1 MSKKTKELRLE
12 VDIIVTMALIAGLV
26 AVWCTFY
33 YVYHIYPT
41 QTYHVFPLVTIAP
54 AFLSN
59 CLFLAC
65 LFSYIVRRIQLSKQY
80 WKDDLTEQLHQAKE
94 QQKQEKT
101 LITEMLNQYNL
112 QAQEKDMLHVIAHPT
127 WNPVEGRR
135 IFLAPTYGDKNY
147 VASGKNDDD
156 DDNSLEDNSSGDNKE
171 GDDGKDKEI

>member
-1 MSKKTKELRLE
+1 MKKMSKKTKELRLE
-12 VDIIVTMALIAGLV
+12 VNIIVTMALIVGLV

-80 WKDDLTEQLHQAKE
+80 QKDEYENRKIVKVIDNRNK
-94 QQKQEKT
+94 
-101 LITEMLNQYNL
+101 
-112 QAQEKDMLHVIAHPT
+112 AQETVYFSKHIT
-127 WNPVEGRR
+127 FYNISFG
-135 IFLAPTYGDKNY
+135 N
-147 VASGKNDDD
+147 
-156 DDNSLEDNSSGDNKE
+156 
-171 GDDGKDKEI
+171 

>member
-12 VDIIVTMALIAGLV
+12 VNIIVTMALITGLI

-80 WKDDLTEQLHQAKE
+80 RKDDLAEQLHQAKE
-94 QQKQEKT
+94 QQTQEKA
-101 LITEMLNQYNL
+101 LVTEMLNQYNL
-112 QAQEKDMLHVIAHPT
+112 QAQEKDMLHVVAHPT

-147 VASGKNDDD
+147 VASGKNDD
-156 DDNSLEDNSSGDNKE
+156 NSLEDNPTGNNEES
-171 GDDGKDKEI
+171 DDGKDEKI

>member
-12 VDIIVTMALIAGLV
+12 VNIIVTMALIVGLV

-80 WKDDLTEQLHQAKE
+80 QKDDLAEQLHQAKE
-94 QQKQEKT
+94 QQTQEKT
-101 LITEMLNQYNL
+101 LITEM
-112 QAQEKDMLHVIAHPT
+112 
-127 WNPVEGRR
+127 R

-147 VASGKNDDD
+147 VAFGKNDDD
-156 DDNSLEDNSSGDNKE
+156 NNSLEDNSSGDNKE

>member
-12 VDIIVTMALIAGLV
+12 VNIIVTMALIAGLV

-80 WKDDLTEQLHQAKE
+80 KKDDLAEQLHQAKE
-94 QQKQEKT
+94 QQT
-101 LITEMLNQYNL
+101 
-112 QAQEKDMLHVIAHPT
+112 QEKDMLHVVAHPT

-147 VASGKNDDD
+147 VASGN
-156 DDNSLEDNSSGDNKE
+156 NKE
-171 GDDGKDKEI
+171 GDDGKDEKI

>member
-12 VDIIVTMALIAGLV
+12 VNIIVTMALIAGLV

-33 YVYHIYPT
+33 YVYHIYPI

-65 LFSYIVRRIQLSKQY
+65 LFSYIVRRFQLSKQY
-80 WKDDLTEQLHQAKE
+80 RKDDLAEQLHQAKE
-94 QQKQEKT
+94 QQNQERA

-112 QAQEKDMLHVIAHPT
+112 QAQEKDMLHVVVHPT

-147 VASGKNDDD
+147 VASSEKNDD
-156 DDNSLEDNSSGDNKE
+156 NPLEDNSSANNEK

>member
-12 VDIIVTMALIAGLV
+12 VNIIVTMALIAGLV

-65 LFSYIVRRIQLSKQY
+65 LFSYIVRRLQLSKQY
-80 WKDDLTEQLHQAKE
+80 RKDDLAEQLHQAKE
-94 QQKQEKT
+94 QENQEKA
-101 LITEMLNQYNL
+101 LVTEMLNQYNL
-112 QAQEKDMLHVIAHPT
+112 QAQEKDMLHVVAHPT

-147 VASGKNDDD
+147 VASGKNDD
-156 DDNSLEDNSSGDNKE
+156 NSLEDNPTGNNEES
-171 GDDGKDKEI
+171 DDGRDEKI

>member
-12 VDIIVTMALIAGLV
+12 VNIIVTMALIAGLV

-80 WKDDLTEQLHQAKE
+80 RKDDLAEQLHQAKE
-94 QQKQEKT
+94 QQNQERA
-101 LITEMLNQYNL
+101 LVTEMLNQYNL
-112 QAQEKDMLHVIAHPT
+112 QAQEKDMLHVVAHPT

-135 IFLAPTYGDKNY
+135 IFLAPTYGDRNY
-147 VASGKNDDD
+147 VASGKNDD
-156 DDNSLEDNSSGDNKE
+156 NSSDNNEE
-171 GDDGKDKEI
+171 GDDGKGEKI

>member
-12 VDIIVTMALIAGLV
+12 VNIIVTMALLSGLA
-26 AVWCTFY
+26 AVWYTFD

-41 QTYHVFPLVTIAP
+41 QTYNMFPVVTIFP
-54 AFLSN
+54 AFVTN

-80 WKDDLTEQLHQAKE
+80 RKDDLAEQLHQAKE
-94 QQKQEKT
+94 QQTQEKT

-112 QAQEKDMLHVIAHPT
+112 QAQEKDILHVVAHPT

-147 VASGKNDDD
+147 VASGTTDDNLTGNNKEDDD
-156 DDNSLEDNSSGDNKE
+156 GEDE
-171 GDDGKDKEI
+171 EI

>member
-12 VDIIVTMALIAGLV
+12 VNIIVTMALIVGLV

-80 WKDDLTEQLHQAKE
+80 QKDDLAEQLHQAKE
-94 QQKQEKT
+94 QQT
-101 LITEMLNQYNL
+101 
-112 QAQEKDMLHVIAHPT
+112 QEKDMLHVVAHPT
-127 WNPVEGRR
+127 WNPVEGQR

-147 VASGKNDDD
+147 VAFGKNDDD
-156 DDNSLEDNSSGDNKE
+156 NNSLEDNSSGDNKE

>member
-12 VDIIVTMALIAGLV
+12 VNIIVTMALIAGLV

-80 WKDDLTEQLHQAKE
+80 QKDDLAEQLYQAKE
-94 QQKQEKT
+94 QQNQERA
-101 LITEMLNQYNL
+101 LVTEMLNQYNL
-112 QAQEKDMLHVIAHPT
+112 QAQEKDMLHVVAHTT

-135 IFLAPTYGDKNY
+135 IFLAPTYGDKHY
-147 VASGKNDDD
+147 VASGMN

-171 GDDGKDKEI
+171 GEDGKDEKI

>member
-12 VDIIVTMALIAGLV
+12 VNIIVTMALIAGLV

-65 LFSYIVRRIQLSKQY
+65 LFSYIVRRLQLSKQY
-80 WKDDLTEQLHQAKE
+80 RKDDLAEQLHQAKE
-94 QQKQEKT
+94 QENQEKA
-101 LITEMLNQYNL
+101 LVTEMLNQYNL
-112 QAQEKDMLHVIAHPT
+112 QAQEKDMLHVVAHPT

-147 VASGKNDDD
+147 VASGKNDD
-156 DDNSLEDNSSGDNKE
+156 NSLEDNPTGNNEES
-171 GDDGKDKEI
+171 DDGKDEKI